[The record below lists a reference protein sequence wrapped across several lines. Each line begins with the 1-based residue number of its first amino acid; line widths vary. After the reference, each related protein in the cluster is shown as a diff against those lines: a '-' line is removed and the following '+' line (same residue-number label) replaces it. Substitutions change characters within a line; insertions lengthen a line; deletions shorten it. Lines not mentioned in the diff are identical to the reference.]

1 MLHVV
6 CISLFFF
13 CCLSSAFRCCLA
25 VMLLYRLLIFVCVH
39 VLQKW
44 VYREISNFEYLMQ
57 LNTIAGRT
65 YNDLSQ
71 YPVVNLRF
79 IYFLKR
85 LFLLNGVAVRLCV
98 CMCVFQFP
106 WVLCDYTSSVLDL
119 EDPAVFRDLSK
130 PIGVVNPRHAQDVR
144 EK

>member
-1 MLHVV
+1 
-6 CISLFFF
+6 
-13 CCLSSAFRCCLA
+13 
-25 VMLLYRLLIFVCVH
+25 
-39 VLQKW
+39 
-44 VYREISNFEYLMQ
+44 MQ

-71 YPVVNLRF
+71 YPVVKQRF
-79 IYFLKR
+79 IYFLKCR
-85 LFLLNGVAVRLCV
+85 LTFTWRFRGFALLHSDLLYV
-98 CMCVFQFP
+98 CVFQFP